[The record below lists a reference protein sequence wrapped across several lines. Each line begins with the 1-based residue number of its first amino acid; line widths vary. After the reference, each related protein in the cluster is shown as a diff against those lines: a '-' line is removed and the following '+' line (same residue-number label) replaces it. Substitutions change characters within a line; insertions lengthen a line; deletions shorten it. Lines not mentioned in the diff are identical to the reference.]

1 MRAMILA
8 AGYGKRMRPLTD
20 HTPKP
25 LLEAAGKPLIQYHI
39 EALRDA
45 GCDELVINTGWLG
58 EQLPAR
64 FGEGESLGVRIHWSM
79 EGEPMETAGGIRH
92 ALPLLGEAP
101 FVLVNGDIW
110 TDYDYSWLTGRLTGL
125 ATDDDAHL
133 VLVDNPVHHR
143 QGDFHLTAAGRVR
156 DNGQPKQTY
165 AGIACLHP
173 RLFART
179 GCSSPQ
185 LAPLLRE
192 AMAADRVSGERYAGQ
207 WWDIGTPQRLHELN
221 CKLRAAD

>member
-20 HTPKP
+20 RTPKP

-45 GCDELVINTGWLG
+45 GFHELVINTGWLG

-64 FGEGESLGVRIHWSM
+64 FGNGESLGVLIRWSV
-79 EGEPMETAGGIRH
+79 EETPLETAGGIRN
-92 ALPLLGEAP
+92 ALSLLGSAP

-110 TDYDYSWLTGRLTGL
+110 TDYDYRRLSGL

-133 VLVDNPVHHR
+133 VLVDNPAHHQ
-143 QGDFHLTAAGRVR
+143 QGDFHLTATGRVR
-156 DNGQPKQTY
+156 DNGQPKHTY

-173 RLFART
+173 RLFARAGST
-179 GCSSPQ
+179 SPQ
-185 LAPLLRE
+185 LAPVLRE
-192 AMAADRVSGERYAGQ
+192 AMAADRVSGERHAGQ

-221 CKLRAAD
+221 RKLCAPD